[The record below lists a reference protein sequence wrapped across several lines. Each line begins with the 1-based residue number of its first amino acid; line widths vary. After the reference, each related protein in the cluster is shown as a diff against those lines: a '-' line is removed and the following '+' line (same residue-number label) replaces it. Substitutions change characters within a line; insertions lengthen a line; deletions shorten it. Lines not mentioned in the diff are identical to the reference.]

1 MRTEIC
7 RRLNIEYP
15 ILAFSH
21 CRDVV
26 AAVTRA
32 GGMGVFGAQRYTPEE
47 LDIELTWLDENTD
60 GGRYGVDV
68 LIPASRTEGD
78 LGALKA
84 QIPAEVTEYVDKLL
98 AEFGLPNEP
107 VKLTTYGGI
116 TATHNQARDLLEV
129 AFTHADRVAFIAS
142 ALGPAPADVRDRAH
156 GFGMQVMGM
165 AGSVR
170 HATKQA
176 EAGTDIIVAVGTE
189 AAGHT
194 GDISTMVL
202 VPDIVDAVPGIPVV
216 AAGGIGGGRQ
226 LAAALA
232 LGAEGVWCGSVWMTT
247 VESEVDPIVRD
258 MLIAATAG
266 DTVRS
271 KFTSGKPVR
280 FLRTPW
286 NEAWLRPGAP
296 AALPM
301 PLQGL
306 AVQNAMETMKQN
318 RRFELLGTAAG
329 QVIGRLNKVTTS
341 RDVVNQMAV
350 ELADTVERLSRLA
363 DED

>member
-32 GGMGVFGAQRYTPEE
+32 GGMGVFGAQRSTPEE
-47 LDIELTWLDENTD
+47 LDIELKWLDENTD

-78 LGALKA
+78 LTALKA
-84 QIPAEVTEYVDKLL
+84 EIPTEVTDYVDSLL
-98 AEFGLPNEP
+98 KEFGLPTEP
-107 VKLTTYGGI
+107 VELLTYGGI
-116 TATHNQARDLLEV
+116 TATHERARGLLEV
-129 AFTHADRVAFIAS
+129 AYAHQDRVALIAS

-156 GFGMQVMGM
+156 ECGMQVLGM

-170 HATKQA
+170 HAVKQV
-176 EAGTDIIVAVGTE
+176 EAGTDVIIAVGTE

-202 VPDIVDAVPGIPVV
+202 VPDIVDAVGSIPVL
-216 AAGGIGGGRQ
+216 AAGGVGSGRQ
-226 LAAALA
+226 IAAALA
-232 LGAEGVWCGSVWMTT
+232 LGAEGVWTGSVWLTT
-247 VESEVDPIVRD
+247 VESEIDPVVRE

-286 NEAWLRPGAP
+286 NDAWNRPGAP
-296 AALPM
+296 APLPM

-306 AVQNAMETMKQN
+306 AVQQAMEIMKQN
-318 RRFELLGTAAG
+318 RRFDLLGTAAG
-329 QVIGRLNKVTTS
+329 QVIGRMNKVATT
-341 RDVVNQMAV
+341 RDVVNQMAM
-350 ELADTVERLSRLA
+350 ELADTVERLNQLA
-363 DED
+363 EDD